1 MPYYV
6 RMSYIVTQA
15 FFMHFSYFSKYVGI
29 ELIPTLYYFSKKL
42 RQILMRYRNQRGWQT
57 RHA

>member
-1 MPYYV
+1 
-6 RMSYIVTQA
+6 
-15 FFMHFSYFSKYVGI
+15 MHFSYFSKYVGI